1 MKFLHI
7 YSQHAEHAD
16 TCIIGNRQGLE
27 ALRDAISSVLFSFVS
42 PCSSSMD
49 AFVGDGEG
57 FSCHVIGLLD
67 IDFDNLAVPYTAEY
81 ANETRPN
88 AIPPWKYIGKG
99 KHKS

>member
-1 MKFLHI
+1 MKLLHI
-7 YSQHAEHAD
+7 YSQYSEHAD

-27 ALRDAISSVLFSFVS
+27 ALRDAISSVLLFFVS

-57 FSCHVIGLLD
+57 FSCHVIKLPGV
-67 IDFDNLAVPYTAEY
+67 DFSSLAVPYIAEY

>member
-1 MKFLHI
+1 
-7 YSQHAEHAD
+7 
-16 TCIIGNRQGLE
+16 
-27 ALRDAISSVLFSFVS
+27 
-42 PCSSSMD
+42 MD

-57 FSCHVIGLLD
+57 FSCHVIKLPGV
-67 IDFDNLAVPYTAEY
+67 DFSSLAVPYIAEY